1 MAKNITL
8 LGADYQDVPSILL
21 PQTGGGQASFV
32 DVTGTTAEAGDVLAG
47 KYFFNAQGVMTE
59 GTASGGGGVVITDT
73 TDASGG
79 TIRTITATAVRL
91 QAKTNIAPTTSS
103 QTIEPSEG
111 YTGLS
116 SVQINAMPA
125 MTLPTSAAS
134 SAISGYSSKATI
146 SRSTSDQY
154 INIPTGYNG
163 TEAYYKINAV
173 PNGTVTAPASIS
185 GSSASVSTGTNSITL
200 SKTVSVTPS
209 VSTAGYVSSGTAG
222 NSSVSLTASVT
233 TKGATTY
240 HPSTSDQTIASGT
253 YTTGTQTFKA
263 VTISGLDAANIKKD
277 VVVKIGDSTDDDC
290 VTSVTGT
297 YEGGGGSWKNIQY
310 SMGRYEVSAT
320 SYTATSLS
328 IKVSKAGSYK
338 CYWTMDRNT
347 TSGTS
352 GTQLYKNGSAVG
364 SAHTSWTYN
373 NNNRYGMNCEE
384 TLTLAA
390 NDTVVVRARSRSTSY
405 ICGAEN
411 LIIIEQ

>member
-1 MAKNITL
+1 MAKNISL
-8 LGADYQDVPSILL
+8 LGADYQNVPSILL

-32 DVTGTTAEAGDVLAG
+32 DITDTTAEAGDVLAG
-47 KYFFNAQGVMTE
+47 KFFYNSQGQKTE

-91 QAKTNIAPTTSS
+91 QAKTNISPTTSS

-125 MTLPTSAAS
+125 MTLPTSAAA

-146 SRSTSDQY
+146 GRSTSDQY
-154 INIPTGYNG
+154 INIPTGYND
-163 TEAYYKINAV
+163 TEAYYKVSAV
-173 PNGTVTAPASIS
+173 PNGSVTAPSTIS
-185 GSSASVSTGTNSITL
+185 GSSATVSTGTNTL
-200 SKTVSVTPS
+200 TLNKTVSVTPS

-253 YTTGTQTFKA
+253 YTTGTQTVKA
-263 VTISGLDAANIKKD
+263 VTISGLSAANIKKD

-297 YEGGGGSWKNIQY
+297 YEGGGSGKNIQY

-384 TLTLAA
+384 TLTFAV
-390 NDTVVVRARSRSTSY
+390 NDTIVVRARSRSTSY